1 MTKRTWRKG
10 DKKPIEAMRAESNKD
25 LIYNIKKA
33 VRFDTGSH
41 RNVDGMR
48 AAMTRD
54 GVSHDEKTVVWVTN
68 HIDKRISAIRDAQYD
83 RLEVVQE
90 RLGV

>member
-10 DKKPIEAMRAESNKD
+10 DKKPIEEMRKETNKELVD
-25 LIYNIKKA
+25 NLKKA

-41 RNVDGMR
+41 HNVDGMR
-48 AAMTRD
+48 AAMVRD

-68 HIDKRISAIRDAQYD
+68 MTDKRISAIRDAQDD
-83 RLEVVQE
+83 RFEVVRE
-90 RLGV
+90 RLG